1 MKTTLLC
8 SLLFMTSFSLLAKE
22 ELVKSC
28 STVISMPGEPQKIE
42 SQFKIIKKNGAYIAK
57 IAQKS
62 GDQIAHSEDEVT
74 VQEFKVKSGLKA
86 DLSNDDDVEKLNEAE
101 KIITHALSVTGD
113 PEMKGV
119 FSAGIDLS
127 KVRSAKIYTVGKTT
141 RFGSA
146 SIVEAKDEAG
156 KIIGTFLG
164 GFLVSPCSDL
174 PDFKEI
180 KDPLL
185 KQNADTITNVKI
197 NDKSRGSKPK
207 VDDSKGTGPAVD
219 SKNATK

>member
-8 SLLFMTSFSLLAKE
+8 SLLLMTSYSVLAKDE
-22 ELVKSC
+22 IVKSC
-28 STVISMPGEPQKIE
+28 STIISMPGEPQKIE
-42 SQFKIIKKNGAYIAK
+42 SQFKIVKRNGVHVAK

-62 GDQIAHSEDEVT
+62 GGEIVNSEDEVT
-74 VQEFKVKSGLKA
+74 IQEFKVKSGLKG
-86 DLSNDDDVEKLNEAE
+86 DLSNDDDLDKLNEGE
-101 KIITHALSVTGD
+101 KIITHALSLTGD
-113 PEMKGV
+113 PELKGA

-141 RFGSA
+141 KFGSA
-146 SIVEAKDEAG
+146 SIVEARDEAG
-156 KIIGTFLG
+156 KIIGSFLG

-185 KQNADTITNVKI
+185 TKNADTTTNVKI

-207 VDDSKGTGPAVD
+207 VDETKGTGPAINL
-219 SKNATK
+219 KNTTK